1 MHMILL
7 RKFTKFPAASWDTA
21 QPSLHHLQSKGVFP
35 SSPPILTFHPTCCT
49 QSRGAWQGPS
59 CPLPV
64 LPLSLHSCTLV
75 QMCHNGP
82 LSIFISQFSTN
93 TYTHSTD
100 IPNTTKTKVSLYNT

>member
-7 RKFTKFPAASWDTA
+7 RKFTKPLQPHGT
-21 QPSLHHLQSKGVFP
+21 QPSPACTISKAREPCP
-35 SSPPILTFHPTCCT
+35 SSPPILTFHPTCP

-64 LPLSLHSCTLV
+64 LPLPLHSCTLV

-100 IPNTTKTKVSLYNT
+100 IPNTSKTKGSPHNT